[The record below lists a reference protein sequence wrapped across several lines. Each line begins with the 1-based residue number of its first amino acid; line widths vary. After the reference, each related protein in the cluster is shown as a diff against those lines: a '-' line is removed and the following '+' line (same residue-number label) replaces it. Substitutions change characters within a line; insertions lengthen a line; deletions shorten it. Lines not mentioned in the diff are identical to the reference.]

1 VFLVALIKF
10 QFEMNIDLPSALVV
24 ILDMHPRS
32 WSQTSAAAGPDI
44 QDVAENLLTFLRAFL
59 LLHAENTVSVVAAH
73 PQSSKMLYSPEIR
86 AQSYLGAGKQL
97 TSLEMDT
104 IDFDLHKAIVEFST
118 ELSEHPAEAF
128 QGMPSMLSSALAI
141 AACYCNRITG
151 NRPGSH
157 ITNRKSIPRILTIT
171 PSDDFSGQYVPL
183 MNCFF
188 SFEKS
193 GILVDALVLAETV
206 IAAIHHSAHQHP
218 I

>member
-1 VFLVALIKF
+1 
-10 QFEMNIDLPSALVV
+10 
-24 ILDMHPRS
+24 
-32 WSQTSAAAGPDI
+32 
-44 QDVAENLLTFLRAFL
+44 
-59 LLHAENTVSVVAAH
+59 
-73 PQSSKMLYSPEIR
+73 MLYSPEIR

-157 ITNRKSIPRILTIT
+157 ITNRKSIPRTLTIT

-193 GILVDALVLAETV
+193 GILVDTLVLAETV